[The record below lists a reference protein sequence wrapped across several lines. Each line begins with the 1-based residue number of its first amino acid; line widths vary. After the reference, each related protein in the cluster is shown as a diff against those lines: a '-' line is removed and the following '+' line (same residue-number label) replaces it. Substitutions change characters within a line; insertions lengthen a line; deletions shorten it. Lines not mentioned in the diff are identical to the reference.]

1 MGTYTNIYFEN
12 ENFSINTKSLYLE
25 DVIKQ
30 YKIHNKISFTETTN
44 EDGEDVC
51 LMFDNE
57 DWDGYKHNNKFN
69 RCSYNFFYNT
79 NNNILKI
86 AVLNNFYL
94 YLYDL
99 SQIDGDINKF
109 YYQKSKLLDNKHFE
123 HKGLL
128 ITDIEKLDNRIGF
141 IYKNIQYRLWFK
153 NNVITDI
160 IATDDI
166 KSSENT
172 FRTIDFNPY
181 DYFTSDEFYEIYN
194 KKHIGVD
201 FFKFILEKKEVPLAR
216 KIVNAYE
223 NNIKQHIDIL
233 QEFLLNYKQ
242 KERIIVDITDKLCL
256 A

>member
-25 DVIKQ
+25 DVMNE
-30 YKIHNKISFTETTN
+30 YKIHNKISFTETKN
-44 EDGEDVC
+44 EDDEDVC

-57 DWDGYKHNNKFN
+57 DWDGYKHNYKFD

-86 AVLNNFYL
+86 ALFNDFYL
-94 YLYDL
+94 HLHDI
-99 SQIDGDINKF
+99 SKFDGDINKF
-109 YYQKSKLLDNKHFE
+109 YCHKNKLLDNKHFE
-123 HKGLL
+123 YKGLF
-128 ITDIEKLDNRIGF
+128 ITDIEQLDNRIGF
-141 IYKNIQYRLWFK
+141 IYNDIQYRLWFK

-166 KSSENT
+166 GSSKNT
-172 FRTIDFNPY
+172 FKTSDFNAH
-181 DYFTSDEFYEIYN
+181 DYFTSNEVYEIY
-194 KKHIGVD
+194 KEKHIVID
-201 FFKFILEKKEVPLAR
+201 FFKFILGKKEVPLAR

-233 QEFLLNYKQ
+233 QEFLLNYKR
-242 KERIIVDITDKLCL
+242 KERIIVDITD
-256 A
+256 

>member
-25 DVIKQ
+25 DVMNE
-30 YKIHNKISFTETTN
+30 YKIHNKISFTETKN

-57 DWDGYKHNNKFN
+57 DWDGYKHNYKFD

-86 AVLNNFYL
+86 AVFNNFYL
-94 YLYDL
+94 HLYDL
-99 SQIDGDINKF
+99 TQIKGDINKF

-123 HKGLL
+123 YKGLF
-128 ITDIEKLDNRIGF
+128 ITDIEQFDNRIGF

-160 IATDDI
+160 VATDDI
-166 KSSENT
+166 GRSENT
-172 FRTIDFNPY
+172 FRTNDFNVFN
-181 DYFTSDEFYEIYN
+181 YFTPDESFEIY
-194 KKHIGVD
+194 KEKHIVID
-201 FFKFILEKKEVPLAR
+201 FFKFILGKKEVPLAR

-233 QEFLLNYKQ
+233 QEFLLNYER
-242 KERIIVDITDKLCL
+242 KERIILDITD
-256 A
+256 